1 MRSVLGVHWKD
12 WCWSWSYSTLATW
25 WEELTHLKRPW
36 CWERLRAGGEGEDR
50 GWDGWMESLTQW
62 TWVGLN
68 SGSWWWTGRPGV
80 LQFMGLQRVGHDW
93 VTELKRLGNR
103 NSTEYNTKL
112 ASDQHPDWNSPG
124 KPQDTAHLE
133 SQLGKGRRQCVH
145 SMGEAL
151 TLQFKVPPY
160 HPRMQTDVINL
171 RANSSSGFI
180 LMLFVLSY
188 ETWMFLNL
196 GLGWSEPLWTTSGVN
211 NLKICVLFDLW
222 CCKPCTHSRQ
232 SGYSQS
238 GCVQAGWM
246 HRGMHYFVLKPKQDY
261 LFNFS
266 NTLVAAW

>member
-1 MRSVLGVHWKD
+1 MLKLKLQYFGHLVRRANSFEKTLMLGKIEGRRRGRGQRMRWLDGVTDSMDMSWVKLWKLVMDREAWCAAVHGVTKSRTRLSD
-12 WCWSWSYSTLATW
+12 W
-25 WEELTHLKRPW
+25 
-36 CWERLRAGGEGEDR
+36 
-50 GWDGWMESLTQW
+50 
-62 TWVGLN
+62 
-68 SGSWWWTGRPGV
+68 
-80 LQFMGLQRVGHDW
+80 
-93 VTELKRLGNR
+93 TELKRLGNR

-133 SQLGKGRRQCVH
+133 SQLGKGRRQRVH

-222 CCKPCTHSRQ
+222 CCKPSTHSRQ

-266 NTLVAAW
+266 NTLVASW